1 MSALPGSAEGTAV
14 TGLDSSPVEP
24 APADL
29 PPLTEQTRL
38 EAAEI
43 IARYPVARSA
53 LLPMLHL
60 VQSVQ
65 GYVSPEGVTFC
76 AEQLGLTK
84 AEVGAVATFYT
95 MYKRR
100 PTGRHLVSVCT
111 NTLCSVLG
119 GQRIMDALSA
129 DLGVHHDE
137 TAADGSITLEHA
149 ECLAA
154 CDYAPVVTVDYE
166 FYDQQDVES
175 ARELVA
181 ALRRGEKPLP
191 TRGAPLSDFK
201 GISRQLAGFNQH
213 PDAAAARAAVDN
225 PGEYGPTLI
234 GLRLA
239 EERGEAAPPMPSRP
253 SAAAD
258 AQEPAATVAPTEKG
272 PRPPRPS
279 RARGGS
285 RGGAGK
291 TPGKEAADARVAAA
305 DTPAERAGA
314 AGSHPDAPEPA
325 GRRLPDGREGTDTP
339 AGDEP
344 GTSGQGPGKA

>member
-1 MSALPGSAEGTAV
+1 VSALPGSAEATAV

-38 EAAEI
+38 EAREI
-43 IARYPVARSA
+43 IARYPVPRSA

-60 VQSVQ
+60 VQSYQ
-65 GYVSPEGVTFC
+65 GYVTPEGVALC
-76 AEQLGLTK
+76 AEELGLTK

-111 NTLCSVLG
+111 NTLCAVLG
-119 GQRIMDALSA
+119 GQRIFDAVAA

-137 TAADGSITLEHA
+137 TAADGSVTLEHA

-166 FYDQQDVES
+166 FYDQQDVDS

-191 TRGAPLSDFK
+191 TRGAPLTDFR
-201 GISRQLAGFNQH
+201 GISRQLAGFSQH
-213 PDAAAARAAVDN
+213 ADDAAAAAAVDAV
-225 PGEYGPTLI
+225 GELGPTLI

-239 EERGEAAPPMPSRP
+239 EQRGESAPAMPGSEP
-253 SAAAD
+253 SPSSSPSSSGGAAA
-258 AQEPAATVAPTEKG
+258 
-272 PRPPRPS
+272 
-279 RARGGS
+279 
-285 RGGAGK
+285 
-291 TPGKEAADARVAAA
+291 EAAGVESAQR
-305 DTPAERAGA
+305 G
-314 AGSHPDAPEPA
+314 APEPA
-325 GRRLPDGREGTDTP
+325 GRDTGNGRAGTDTP
-339 AGDEP
+339 AGTEP
-344 GTSGQGPGKA
+344 GTSGQGPSEKKA